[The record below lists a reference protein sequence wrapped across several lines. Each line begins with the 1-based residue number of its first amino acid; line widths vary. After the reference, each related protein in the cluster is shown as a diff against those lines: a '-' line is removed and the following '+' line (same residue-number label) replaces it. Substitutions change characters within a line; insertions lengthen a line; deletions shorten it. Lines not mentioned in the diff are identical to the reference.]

1 MANTRILIKG
11 SVRIYLSDYTD
22 IAEIAI
28 KKHETLPL
36 ASLAIASAISVFA
49 PIVHMKKQGSVSVLY
64 KFDGPLKNILV
75 ESSVS
80 GSVRA
85 LIGDPFVATEYDNSN
100 VNGIPIGLGIGEK
113 GKLKVVNT
121 YNGKNF
127 GGIVDIVKGDIVTDL
142 AWYFDQSEQIKT
154 AIISDVQM
162 FDKSKVKNAFS
173 VIFQLLPAATNGDIE
188 WIEDFIQNNKLSLLS
203 LKEYEEKINGLYLE
217 TKTSRWECICSDK
230 KMLKI
235 LNTVTKDEQALIIEE
250 YGKLEIR
257 CNFCNTIYTK

>member
-11 SVRIYLSDYTD
+11 SMRIYISDYTD
-22 IAEIAI
+22 IAQMAI
-28 KKHETLPL
+28 EKHKTLPM
-36 ASLAIASAISVFA
+36 ASLVLSSAISAFA
-49 PIVHMKKQGSVSVLY
+49 PIVHMKKQGTVSVLY
-64 KFDGPLKNILV
+64 KFNGPLKNVLI
-75 ESSVS
+75 ESSVD
-80 GSVRA
+80 GPVRA
-85 LIGDPFVATEYDNSN
+85 LVGDPYVVTEYDEKDINK
-100 VNGIPIGLGIGEK
+100 IPIGLGIGET
-113 GKLKVVNT
+113 GKLKIVNT

>member
-142 AWYFDQSEQIKT
+142 AWYFDQSEQTKT
-154 AIISDVQM
+154 AIVSDVQM
-162 FDKSKVKNAFS
+162 IDKNIIKNAYS
-173 VIFQLLPAATNGDIE
+173 AIFQLLPSATSEDIE
-188 WIEDFIQNNKLSLLS
+188 WIEKFITNNKLSTFS
-203 LKEYEEKINGLYLE
+203 IKEYEEKINGLFLE
-217 TKTSRWECICSDK
+217 TKESKWQCVCSSK
-230 KMLKI
+230 KMLGI
-235 LNTVTKDEQALIIEE
+235 LSSISKKEQKTIIEK
-250 YGKLEIR
+250 YGKLEIK
-257 CNFCNTIYTK
+257 CNYCNTTYIK